1 MAQNMSIPDV
11 TEHIRMERDTLRL
24 LCSVLIK
31 PVTRVEICR
40 MLGATNFFEPLQRV
54 VFEEICAL
62 GPVDSKDLLQLLPAC
77 VSNRGLANFNL
88 DELLTPD
95 LATEA
100 DIEALFQS
108 ALQLIALNE
117 IEPPTLLN

>member
-1 MAQNMSIPDV
+1 MSISDV

-40 MLGATNFFEPLQRV
+40 LLGATNFFEPLQRV
-54 VFEEICAL
+54 IFEEICAL

-77 VSNRGLANFNL
+77 VSNRGLANFDL
-88 DELLTPD
+88 QELLTPQ

-108 ALQLIALNE
+108 ALRLIELNE
-117 IEPPTLLN
+117 SSEPPALVS

>member
-1 MAQNMSIPDV
+1 MRTLDIS
-11 TEHIRMERDTLRL
+11 EHIRMERDTLRL

-40 MLGATNFFEPLQRV
+40 LLTAIHFFEPVQRV

-62 GPVDSKDLLQLLPAC
+62 GPVDSTKLRQLLPAC
-77 VSNRGLANFNL
+77 VSNRGLANFDL
-88 DELLTPD
+88 EELLTPQ

-100 DIEALFQS
+100 DIETLFQS
-108 ALQLIALNE
+108 ALRLIELNE
-117 IEPPTLLN
+117 ASEPPALVN